1 MDGGGGRRVGSSV
14 EGWREGGESGQR
26 GRSFPPK
33 VSLSPKAA
41 AVTLNDLRF
50 AAPSTSGARAPY
62 PRWVGLLNQLLFHAE
77 TAGKT
82 LGSDLSLSLSSMD
95 GEMHDSP
102 TMVHKLISYLRSLAS

>member
-1 MDGGGGRRVGSSV
+1 MDRGGGRRVGSSV

-50 AAPSTSGARAPY
+50 AAPSTSGAGAHLIR
-62 PRWVGLLNQLLFHAE
+62 VGSAE
-77 TAGKT
+77 PTPISCG
-82 LGSDLSLSLSSMD
+82 
-95 GEMHDSP
+95 DSGQNFG
-102 TMVHKLISYLRSLAS
+102 I